1 MAKQMVFDDA
11 ARKPLLE
18 GVSKLA
24 RAVRSTLGPRGRN
37 AILDKGWGSPKITK
51 DGVTV
56 AEDIELDDPYENLGV
71 QLVKEAASKTNDV
84 AGDGTTTATVL
95 AEAIFREGLKMI
107 AAGFDPM
114 ALSRGIA
121 KASDAICAEIEK
133 LAKPI
138 DGKSKKEI
146 QQVATIAGN
155 NDPSIGSVLAEAFL
169 KVGKDGVI
177 TVEEGRGSETYV
189 DVVEGMQF
197 DRGFLSPHFVTN
209 QDDVTVEM
217 DNPYVLIFEE
227 KISSNKSLIPLLEAV
242 SNSKKPLLIIAE
254 DVEGEALATLVVNK
268 MRGIL
273 QCCAVK
279 APGYG
284 DRRKAIMGDLGVLT
298 GGQVI
303 FKDLGIDLESVQ
315 LKDLGRAKKVRITS
329 EETVFVGATGNK
341 DAIADRVAQ
350 IRREIDA
357 TDSDYDREKLQERLA
372 KLAGGVAQINVGATT
387 ETEMKERKDLLDD
400 AKSATAAALAEG
412 IVPGGGIALLRAEK
426 ALDKVTDLI
435 GDEEAGIKIIRKVL
449 EYPLRYISENAGHDG
464 AVVVNRVRG
473 MKGKT
478 DGFNANTGEY
488 CDLVAAGVIDP
499 AKVVKTAL
507 QNAASVASLLLTTE
521 SLVAEI
527 PVEEEEGGGKKKI
540 MMIVGGLLLLGGVYN
555 FVLKPAP
562 PAEAMEPVEME
573 PVEGEIFELPE
584 MVINLN
590 DDEVQYVRFGVALIL
605 EEGTLAADF
614 EAESAIAKDVVLDIV
629 SPLSAE
635 DLRGDAK
642 QEIKDEI
649 SAKVREAYGDEKVVR
664 ALITTLVM
672 Q

>member
-56 AEDIELDDPYENLGV
+56 AEDIELDDPFENLGV

-95 AEAIFREGLKMI
+95 AEGIFREGLKMI
-107 AAGFDPM
+107 ASGYDPM

-121 KASDAICAEIEK
+121 KATEAICKEINK
-133 LAKPI
+133 LAQPI
-138 DGKSKKEI
+138 DQKSKKEI
-146 QQVATIAGN
+146 KQVATIAGN
-155 NDPSIGSVLAEAFL
+155 NDPTIGDVLAEAFI

-197 DRGFLSPHFVTN
+197 DRGYLSPHFVTN
-209 QDDVTVEM
+209 QDEVSVEL

-227 KISSNKSLIPLLEAV
+227 KISSNKALIPLLEAV
-242 SNSKKPLLIIAE
+242 SKSKKPLLIIAE

-303 FKDLGIDLESVQ
+303 FKDLGIDLEGIQ
-315 LKDLGRAKKVRITS
+315 LKDLGRVKKVKITS
-329 EETVFVGATGNK
+329 EETIFVGSTGKK
-341 DAIADRVAQ
+341 DAIEARVAQ
-350 IRREIDA
+350 IRQEIEN
-357 TDSDYDREKLQERLA
+357 TDSDYDKEKLQERLA
-372 KLAGGVAQINVGATT
+372 KLAGGVAQINVGAVT
-387 ETEMKERKDLLDD
+387 ETEMKERKDLLED

-426 ALDKVTDLI
+426 AL
-435 GDEEAGIKIIRKVL
+435 
-449 EYPLRYISENAGHDG
+449 
-464 AVVVNRVRG
+464 
-473 MKGKT
+473 
-478 DGFNANTGEY
+478 
-488 CDLVAAGVIDP
+488 
-499 AKVVKTAL
+499 
-507 QNAASVASLLLTTE
+507 
-521 SLVAEI
+521 
-527 PVEEEEGGGKKKI
+527 KKI
-540 MMIVGGLLLLGGVYN
+540 KDLS
-555 FVLKPAP
+555 
-562 PAEAMEPVEME
+562 
-573 PVEGEIFELPE
+573 
-584 MVINLN
+584 
-590 DDEVQYVRFGVALIL
+590 LIH
-605 EEGTLAADF
+605 
-614 EAESAIAKDVVLDIV
+614 I
-629 SPLSAE
+629 
-635 DLRGDAK
+635 
-642 QEIKDEI
+642 
-649 SAKVREAYGDEKVVR
+649 
-664 ALITTLVM
+664 
-672 Q
+672 